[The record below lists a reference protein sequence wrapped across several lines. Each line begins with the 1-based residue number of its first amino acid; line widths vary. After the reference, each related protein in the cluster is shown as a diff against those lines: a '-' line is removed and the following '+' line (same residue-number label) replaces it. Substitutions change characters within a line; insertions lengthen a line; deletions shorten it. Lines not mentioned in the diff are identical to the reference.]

1 MDEKMK
7 NLIVSIVYKEK
18 GIEGAIK
25 ELIRDEKDAR
35 EGTIKKLGGNFTE
48 YDFGITRETAYI
60 DVLQNMLVIKSLIRN
75 GKDLEEVLTRIEK
88 HCQNIREIAKKE
100 GVL

>member
-1 MDEKMK
+1 MDEKIK
-7 NLIVSIVYKEK
+7 LLIVNMVYKEK

-25 ELIRDEKDAR
+25 EIIKDEKDEK
-35 EGTIKKLGGNFTE
+35 EGFEKNKKENDTE
-48 YDFGITRETAYI
+48 YDFSITRETSYL
-60 DVLQNMLVIKSLIRN
+60 DLLVRMLCIKSLIRN
-75 GKDLEEVLTRIEK
+75 GEDLEEVLTRIEK

>member
-1 MDEKMK
+1 MDK
-7 NLIVSIVYKEK
+7 NIEISIINMVYKEK

-25 ELIRDEKDAR
+25 EIIKDEKDAK
-35 EGTIKKLGGNFTE
+35 EGFEKNKKENDTE
-48 YDFGITRETAYI
+48 YDFDISRETAYI
-60 DVLQNMLVIKSLIRN
+60 EVLQNMLVIKSLIRN

-88 HCQNIREIAKKE
+88 HCQNIREIAKEE

>member
-1 MDEKMK
+1 MDK
-7 NLIVSIVYKEK
+7 NIEISIINMVYKEK

-25 ELIRDEKDAR
+25 EIIKDEKDAK
-35 EGTIKKLGGNFTE
+35 EGFEKNKKENDTE
-48 YDFGITRETAYI
+48 YDFDIARETAYI
-60 DVLQNMLVIKSLIRN
+60 EVLQNMLVIKSLIRN

-88 HCQNIREIAKKE
+88 HCQNIREIAKEE